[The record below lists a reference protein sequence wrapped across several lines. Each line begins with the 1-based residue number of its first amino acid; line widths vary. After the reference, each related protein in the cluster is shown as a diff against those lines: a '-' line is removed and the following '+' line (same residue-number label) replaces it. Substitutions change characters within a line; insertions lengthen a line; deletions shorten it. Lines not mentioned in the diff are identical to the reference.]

1 MAVPTRL
8 MHRLTGP
15 PIALPALLDGCS
27 ERWWRLPP
35 RARLLAGVA
44 LCAALAIAVH
54 AYVARA
60 QHRWGGPPRRALI
73 AVDDVTVGSR
83 PDLRSV
89 LLPPAMVPPDAPRSV
104 EPDVRLALALP
115 KGAVLTRT
123 HLSPRGPAVGLAPDL
138 RVVPLPVEPGLDIAA
153 GGVVDVWVLAATPGR
168 SRRVASRRPVVG
180 VTTDDGD
187 DPTALVG
194 LATSEVGAA
203 LRGLADGSVLLTQAP
218 P

>member
-1 MAVPTRL
+1 M
-8 MHRLTGP
+8 
-15 PIALPALLDGCS
+15 ALPALLDACS

-35 RARLLAGVA
+35 RVRLLAIAA
-44 LCAALAIAVH
+44 LCGAVVLAAH
-54 AYVARA
+54 GYVA
-60 QHRWGGPPRRALI
+60 QVQQRWGGPPRRALI
-73 AVDDVTVGSR
+73 AVDDVTVGGR

-115 KGAVLTRT
+115 KGGVLTRA
-123 HLSPRGPAVGLAPDL
+123 HVSPRGPAVGLDPDL
-138 RVVPLPVEPGLDIAA
+138 RVVPLPVEPGLDIGA

-180 VTTDDGD
+180 VTSDDGD